1 MADLYIYRLSLNN
14 NYKINMQC
22 ETQRIFENEDVK
34 VSPPTMKELLYSG
47 YINHSTA
54 ALFFG
59 TTQKLGVSE
68 QPGKICINIYHIPM
82 SPPLNK

>member
-1 MADLYIYRLSLNN
+1 
-14 NYKINMQC
+14 MQC

-68 QPGKICINIYHIPM
+68 ARENMYYYISYSHVTTI
-82 SPPLNK
+82 LNK